1 MEDKVAVSSK
11 YNYYR
16 YYDMNRH
23 IYKLNYEERKRKQ
36 ELKAVEEKT
45 NYYENYYKNWAAK
58 KD

>member
-1 MEDKVAVSSK
+1 
-11 YNYYR
+11 
-16 YYDMNRH
+16 MNKH

-45 NYYENYYKNWAAK
+45 NYYENYYKQWAAK

>member
-1 MEDKVAVSSK
+1 MTESVAVSSK

-16 YYDMNRH
+16 YYDMNKH

-45 NYYENYYKNWAAK
+45 NYYENYYKQWAAK